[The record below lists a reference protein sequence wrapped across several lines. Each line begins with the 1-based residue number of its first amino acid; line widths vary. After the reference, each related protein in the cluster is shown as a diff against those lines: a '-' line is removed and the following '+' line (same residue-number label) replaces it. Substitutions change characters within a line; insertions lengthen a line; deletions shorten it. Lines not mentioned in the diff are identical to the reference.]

1 MAQTAM
7 PRDLSRLNARY
18 GDDAEGTLRFALS
31 GALGR
36 LAMVSSF
43 GAESAVLLHM
53 VAAIDPATPVLFIDT
68 LMLFPETMAYQRELA
83 QHLGLSDLRVIAP
96 DRAALFALAE
106 REEVESRLLQCGDA
120 GWKLR
125 HGPLPRRALP
135 PIKKPFAP
143 SAMVLSISLW
153 SAGALNLPCS
163 SYGVTAATKKPPI
176 SCIFFMRI
184 SPFYPRNGT
193 RTPCVTM

>member
-1 MAQTAM
+1 MASSVEIAATEAISFVF
-7 PRDLSRLNARY
+7 SRFSYCAAACKPSTR
-18 GDDAEGTLRFALS
+18 S
-31 GALGR
+31 SC
-36 LAMVSSF
+36 VSS
-43 GAESAVLLHM
+43 GHSAL
-53 VAAIDPATPVLFIDT
+53 
-68 LMLFPETMAYQRELA
+68 
-83 QHLGLSDLRVIAP
+83 
-96 DRAALFALAE
+96 
-106 REEVESRLLQCGDA
+106 
-120 GWKLR
+120 
-125 HGPLPRRALP
+125 LP